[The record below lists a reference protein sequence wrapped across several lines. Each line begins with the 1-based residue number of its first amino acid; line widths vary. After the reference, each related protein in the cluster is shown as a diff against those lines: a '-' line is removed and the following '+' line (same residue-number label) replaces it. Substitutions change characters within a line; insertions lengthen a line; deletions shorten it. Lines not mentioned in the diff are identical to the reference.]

1 MARSPKHH
9 IIPETSRVCVTLGAS
24 EIKELR
30 KIGIDLEMPD
40 QDVLHLAVRVLIER
54 YRQLSPE
61 IIQKRGAEAFPFNSE
76 THGQGE
82 E

>member
-30 KIGIDLEMPD
+30 KIGIDIEMPD
-40 QDVLHLAVRVLIER
+40 QDVLHLAVRVLIDR

-61 IIQKRGAEAFPFNSE
+61 IIQEQGAEAFPFNSE

>member
-40 QDVLHLAVRVLIER
+40 QDVLHLAVRVLIDR

-61 IIQKRGAEAFPFNSE
+61 IIQKRGAEAFPFK